1 MSERARDII
10 IGLAAIAGIL
20 ATAFLLLSFGA
31 FRGIM
36 QPRYDV
42 TVLLDRAGGLR
53 FGSQVTLDGVPIG
66 LIDDVTLDM
75 NEIRPVR
82 LVCALDD
89 WARIPV
95 NHEVTVESGIIGGG
109 STLAYKSIGET
120 RNRLVFQ
127 PDEAPEFTGNFMDMA
142 QMISGALDQRMAP
155 IVESFDSFTRLADT
169 YNEVGVRMNG
179 LLEVDVT
186 NEGNISTAIL
196 RVNQVLKDAQNA
208 LQLAGDWL
216 GDQQMKEDARTAV
229 FKANLLIERATDT
242 IGKAGQLADALQVES
257 AEVGASL
264 VSTADSIDQ
273 TLSDVRTL
281 LNKASEGPGTISRLL
296 GDGALYEDLQ
306 DSVRRLESTLSSI
319 QALVDAIEKE
329 GVNIEF

>member
-10 IGLAAIAGIL
+10 IGLASIAAIL

-75 NEIRPVR
+75 SKVRPVR
-82 LVCALDD
+82 LVCAVDE

-95 NHEVTVESGIIGGG
+95 NHEITVESGIIGGG
-109 STLAYKSIGET
+109 STLAFKSIGEAN
-120 RNRLVFQ
+120 NRPVFEL
-127 PDEAPEFTGNFMDMA
+127 DELPEFIGNYMDMG

-169 YNEVGVRMNG
+169 YNEVGMRMNG
-179 LLEVDVT
+179 LLDTDVDS
-186 NEGNISTAIL
+186 EGNITTAIL
-196 RVNQVLKDAQNA
+196 RVNEVLEDAQNA

-229 FKANLLIERATDT
+229 FKANLLIERATET
-242 IGKAGQLADALQVES
+242 IGKAGELADALQVES

-273 TLSDVRTL
+273 TLIDVRGL
-281 LNKASEGPGTISRLL
+281 LAKATDGPGTLSRLL
-296 GDGALYEDLQ
+296 GDETLYEDLQ

-319 QALVDAIEKE
+319 QALINAVEEE
-329 GVNIEF
+329 GVSIDF